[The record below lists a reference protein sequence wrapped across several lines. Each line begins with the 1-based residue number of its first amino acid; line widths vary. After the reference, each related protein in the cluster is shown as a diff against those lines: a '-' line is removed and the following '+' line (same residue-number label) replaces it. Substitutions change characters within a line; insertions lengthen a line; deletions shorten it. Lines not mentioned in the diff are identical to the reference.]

1 MKRKKYQD
9 KATGLNKNFLSKKS
23 LKRTKILRRMSYLIR
38 GSGLLLLLGVFFSVF
53 FVPES
58 WVNSLSIALS
68 YLMFVP
74 ATFFVVKAVMRPF
87 LELGAVDDEQKQVR
101 NRLFKKYGVSL
112 VRNKVRGNVF
122 YPYLGNNSILG
133 SYTFQKSLSKISAK
147 FSYTEDGKDVILKDE
162 NDKELPTQ
170 DEIVESNHSPMFFN
184 SADSF
189 GFDKE
194 VKESVHEDE
203 VKDAM
208 KFLFADNED
217 NENAEILASENDTND
232 AFADVKHS

>member
-9 KATGLNKNFLSKKS
+9 KETGLNKNFLSKKS
-23 LKRTKILRRMSYLIR
+23 LKRAKTLRRMSYLIR
-38 GSGLLLLLGVFFSVF
+38 GSGLVVLGVFLSAF
-53 FVPES
+53 FVPGS
-58 WVNSLSIALS
+58 WINSLSIALS

-74 ATFFVVKAVMRPF
+74 ATFFVVKTVMRPF
-87 LELGAVDDEQKQVR
+87 LELGVTDDEQEQVR
-101 NRLFKKYGVSL
+101 NRLFEKYGVSL
-112 VRNKVRGNVF
+112 VKNEVRGNVF
-122 YPYLGNNSILG
+122 YPYLDNNSILD
-133 SYTFQKSLSKISAK
+133 SYTFQKSLSKFSAK

-184 SADSF
+184 SVDSF

-194 VKESVHEDE
+194 FKESVHEDE
-203 VKDAM
+203 VNDAM
-208 KFLFADNED
+208 KFLLADNED

-232 AFADVKHS
+232 VFANVKYS

>member
-1 MKRKKYQD
+1 MRRKKYQD
-9 KATGLNKNFLSKKS
+9 KETGLNKNFLSKKS
-23 LKRTKILRRMSYLIR
+23 LKRAKILRRMSYLIR
-38 GSGLLLLLGVFFSVF
+38 GSGLLLLGVFLSAF

-58 WVNSLSIALS
+58 WINSLSIALS

-74 ATFFVVKAVMRPF
+74 IAFFVVKTAMRPF
-87 LELGAVDDEQKQVR
+87 LELGVTEDEQEQVR

-112 VRNKVRGNVF
+112 VKNEVRGNVF
-122 YPYLGNNSILG
+122 YPYLGNNSILS

-170 DEIVESNHSPMFFN
+170 DEIVESKHSPMFFN
-184 SADSF
+184 SVDSF

-194 VKESVHEDE
+194 VKESVHEGE
-203 VKDAM
+203 VNDAM
-208 KFLFADNED
+208 KFLLADNED
-217 NENAEILASENDTND
+217 NENDEILASENGTND
-232 AFADVKHS
+232 VYTNVKNS

>member
-9 KATGLNKNFLSKKS
+9 KETGLNKNFLSKKS
-23 LKRTKILRRMSYLIR
+23 LKRAKALRRMSYLIR
-38 GSGLLLLLGVFFSVF
+38 GSGLLVFGVFLSAF

-58 WVNSLSIALS
+58 WINSLSIALS

-74 ATFFVVKAVMRPF
+74 ATFFVVKTVMSPF
-87 LELGAVDDEQKQVR
+87 LELGIADDEQEQVR
-101 NRLFKKYGVSL
+101 NRLFEKYGVSL
-112 VRNKVRGNVF
+112 VKNEVRGNVF
-122 YPYLGNNSILG
+122 YPYLGNNSILD

-147 FSYTEDGKDVILKDE
+147 FFYTEDGKDVILKDE

-170 DEIVESNHSPMFFN
+170 DEIVESNHSPIFFN

-194 VKESVHEDE
+194 VEESVHEDE
-203 VKDAM
+203 VNDAM
-208 KFLFADNED
+208 KFLLADNED
-217 NENAEILASENDTND
+217 NENDEILASENDTND
-232 AFADVKHS
+232 VYTNVKNN